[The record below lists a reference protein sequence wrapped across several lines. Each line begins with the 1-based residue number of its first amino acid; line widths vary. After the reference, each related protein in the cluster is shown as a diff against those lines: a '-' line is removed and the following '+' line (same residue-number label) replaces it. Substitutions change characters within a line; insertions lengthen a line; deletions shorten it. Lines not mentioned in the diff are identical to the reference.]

1 MGHRALQASATATI
15 TQNNHY
21 VSNTELRQSIYILLV
36 SYTALHG
43 VSGTCLHFTGDVQ
56 TLRGEITCSGTQM
69 YQMPKIIPTPPA
81 PLFPT
86 LW

>member
-1 MGHRALQASATATI
+1 MGHGALQASATATI

-21 VSNTELRQSIYILLV
+21 VSNSELRQSIYILLV
-36 SYTALHG
+36 SYTAPHG
-43 VSGTCLHFTGDVQ
+43 VSVTYLHFTGDVQ

-69 YQMPKIIPTPPA
+69 YQRPKIIPTSPA
-81 PLFPT
+81 PQYFT